1 MQELRKLELRDKNQL
16 EQLIEKISINLENE
30 FFWLPITDESREHFF
45 DDKWTY
51 FLGMFE
57 KEKLIAA
64 VGLFLNKNE
73 YEESAKKLQLQDK
86 NIAEIGRAMVLPEY
100 RNNGYMK
107 QITKELVKYAEGHGI
122 KYLVATAHPQNIPSQ
137 KALEALGM
145 IRKGSCIKQGK
156 YERDIFFLKNDEA

>member
-64 VGLFLNKNE
+64 VGLFLQ
-73 YEESAKKLQLQDK
+73 YISGGFLDGLYFSCAS
-86 NIAEIGRAMVLPEY
+86 GRQV
-100 RNNGYMK
+100 
-107 QITKELVKYAEGHGI
+107 
-122 KYLVATAHPQNIPSQ
+122 
-137 KALEALGM
+137 
-145 IRKGSCIKQGK
+145 GSN
-156 YERDIFFLKNDEA
+156 F